1 MAVKGKRNVKGAR
14 NEPAI
19 KSKKRKIDK
28 SKHAD
33 LVEKG
38 KKWLRGQKGKN
49 WGCPIVFGELVTAT
63 SETPDVMGLSSV
75 NTTIIE
81 CKTSRSDF
89 LRDKKKMSRT
99 LPQTGMGRFRLY
111 MCPTDLIKVEELP
124 DGWGL
129 IYVSE
134 GGRSTLIEK
143 PKGQSCNL
151 RHEHTYMYSIIR
163 RMCTGTNKEIKTFLR
178 KYT

>member
-1 MAVKGKRNVKGAR
+1 MGVKGRTTKLKKIKRSKIN
-14 NEPAI
+14 
-19 KSKKRKIDK
+19 SKKK
-28 SKHAD
+28 SGLTHTD

-38 KKWLRGQKGKN
+38 KKWLRGQKGKK
-49 WGCPIVFGELVTAT
+49 WSCPIVFGELVTAT
-63 SETPDVMGLSSV
+63 SETPDVMGLSS
-75 NTTIIE
+75 NTTCIIE

-89 LRDKKKMSRT
+89 LRDKKKMSRV
-99 LPQTGMGRFRLY
+99 LPQTGMGRYRLY
-111 MCPTDLIKVEELP
+111 MCPTNLIKVEELP

-129 IYVSE
+129 VYVSE

-151 RHEHTYMYSIIR
+151 RYEHTYMYSIIR
-163 RMCTGTNKEIKTFLR
+163 RICTGTNKEIQTFLR